1 MSGEIASEVGKLIE
15 QQFKEIAG
23 KMIPAIPEITKQI
36 KVAWSFANENA
47 LTKSKRL

>member
-23 KMIPAIPEITKQI
+23 KMIP
-36 KVAWSFANENA
+36 SR
-47 LTKSKRL
+47 SK